1 MSMSKNDRV
10 CIYKSDCCPK
20 VKLSSRE
27 NIINYHSILSAKWS
41 SNEDVSSF
49 GRGGRG
55 GGSSGS
61 GADSPFLKADKR
73 RDFKPINFDS
83 NSLKRNKSGKE
94 NVSGNSQVCEKAQFR
109 FT

>member
-1 MSMSKNDRV
+1 M
-10 CIYKSDCCPK
+10 I
-20 VKLSSRE
+20 
-27 NIINYHSILSAKWS
+27 SAKWS

-49 GRGGRG
+49 GRGGRGGGGG

-83 NSLKRNKSGKE
+83 DSLKRNKSGKE
-94 NVSGNSQVCEKAQFR
+94 NVSGNSQVSQWVGQETCPRLSARDSRNLGQA
-109 FT
+109 

>member
-1 MSMSKNDRV
+1 MV
-10 CIYKSDCCPK
+10 
-20 VKLSSRE
+20 
-27 NIINYHSILSAKWS
+27 SAKWS

-49 GRGGRG
+49 GRGGRGG

-94 NVSGNSQVCEKAQFR
+94 NVSGNSQVCGRRNLDSRNLGQKKVTR
-109 FT
+109 SVY

>member
-1 MSMSKNDRV
+1 M
-10 CIYKSDCCPK
+10 I
-20 VKLSSRE
+20 
-27 NIINYHSILSAKWS
+27 SAKWS

-49 GRGGRG
+49 GRGGRGGGGGG

-83 NSLKRNKSGKE
+83 DSLKRNKSGKE
-94 NVSGNSQVCEKAQFR
+94 NVSGNSQVSQ
-109 FT
+109 